1 MLKEENISLKGNT
14 NLNKIKVAKI
24 IEMLLKRLIK

>member
-1 MLKEENISLKGNT
+1 MLKEENIGLKGNT